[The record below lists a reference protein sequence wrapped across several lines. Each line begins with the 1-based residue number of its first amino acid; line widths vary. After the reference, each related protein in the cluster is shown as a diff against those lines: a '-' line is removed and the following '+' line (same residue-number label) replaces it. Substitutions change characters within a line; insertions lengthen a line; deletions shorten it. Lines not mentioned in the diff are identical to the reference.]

1 MINVKDKPY
10 FIPMLRIIEMIPYSM
25 WEDNKRVDYYVKRL
39 IECLTDEGYIV
50 DAKLVDEKLR
60 YYQGENVAMAVMDEN
75 NE

>member
-25 WEDNKRVDYYVKRL
+25 WEYNKRADYYVKRL

>member
-10 FIPMLRIIEMIPYSM
+10 FIPMLRIIEMIPNSV

-39 IECLTDEGYIV
+39 IECLTNEGYIV

>member
-25 WEDNKRVDYYVKRL
+25 WEDNKRADYYVKRL

-60 YYQGENVAMAVMDEN
+60 YYRGENVAMAVMDEN